1 MFQMRKMMIAL
12 WLLIVSS
19 SLQAQ
24 VKDETILPTTEEEYN
39 YCATGYRLQ
48 LQMELPMKRGY
59 KLEDITNLTEG
70 ERTFSFKSLYRTGEK
85 KPCAIL
91 VIYSRPR
98 VAPLYYC
105 VPSENA
111 PEPLWRNYYTSLANA
126 TENEKEYLRVFNYA
140 LGRALAMVASN
151 TILETK

>member
-1 MFQMRKMMIAL
+1 MFQHKKILIAL
-12 WLLIVSS
+12 LMMLAMGSM
-19 SLQAQ
+19 QAQ

-48 LQMELPMKRGY
+48 LQMELPMKKGY
-59 KLEDITNLTEG
+59 KFEDITSLTES
-70 ERTFSFKSLYRTGEK
+70 ERTFTFKSLYRMGEK
-85 KPCAIL
+85 KPCATL

-98 VAPLYYC
+98 IAPVYYC

-111 PEPLWRNYYTSLANA
+111 PEPLWRNYYSSLANN

-140 LGRALAMVASN
+140 LARALAMIASK